1 MRHLLAVF
9 SLSVAPLATLL
20 AQQSDSTVTDATFIA
35 AQRLVVEGRGEEGRG
50 IIARELAAAPEGS
63 PRYVEALYWRA
74 ALASTAADAE
84 RDYKRIIIEFPASR
98 RSESALVGLAQL
110 ELARGDRAQAMQ
122 HLERV
127 IRERPTG
134 PSRARASFWMARV
147 HFDEGNFPRAC
158 ARLDDSRRHT
168 PAEAVEMRNQ
178 LEYYAQRCEGVD
190 TTVVVRMT
198 PAEST
203 RAMPARPGA
212 VATQPP
218 AQRAPVPRASAR
230 TPPRTAAAYTV
241 QIGAYGNRGDAD
253 TRQRQLRAQGHAAR
267 VVKVG
272 ALWRV
277 RIGRYPSREAAAD
290 AARSL
295 QAKRIDAFVTEAE
308 SP

>member
-1 MRHLLAVF
+1 MRHLLAVL
-9 SLSVAPLATLL
+9 SLSLVPVTTLG
-20 AQQSDSTVTDATFIA
+20 AQQSDSTVTDTTFLA
-35 AQRLVVEGRGEEGRG
+35 AQRLVVEGRGDEGRA
-50 IIARELAAAPEGS
+50 IIARELAATSEGS

-84 RDYKRIIIEFPASR
+84 RDYKRIIIEFPVSR

-127 IRERPTG
+127 VREHPSG

-158 ARLDDSRRHT
+158 ARLEDSRRYT
-168 PAEAVEMRNQ
+168 PTEAVEMRNQ

-190 TTVVVRMT
+190 TTVVVRAT

-203 RAMPARPGA
+203 RAMPARPGS
-212 VATQPP
+212 VATQPGGV
-218 AQRAPVPRASAR
+218 QRAPARAPAR
-230 TPPRTAAAYTV
+230 GAAAYTV
-241 QIGAYGNRGDAD
+241 QIGAFANRGDAD
-253 TRQRQLRAQGHAAR
+253 ARQRRLRAQGHAAR

-277 RIGRYPSREAAAD
+277 RIGRYTSRDAAAD

-295 QAKRIDAFVTEAE
+295 KGKQIDAFVTEAE

>member
-1 MRHLLAVF
+1 M
-9 SLSVAPLATLL
+9 
-20 AQQSDSTVTDATFIA
+20 
-35 AQRLVVEGRGEEGRG
+35 
-50 IIARELAAAPEGS
+50 
-63 PRYVEALYWRA
+63 
-74 ALASTAADAE
+74 AADGRRCE
-84 RDYKRIIIEFPASR
+84 RDYKRIIIEFPVSR

-127 IRERPTG
+127 VREHPSG

-158 ARLDDSRRHT
+158 ARLEDSRRHT
-168 PAEAVEMRNQ
+168 PTEAVEMQNQ
-178 LEYYAQRCEGVD
+178 LQYYAQRCEGVD
-190 TTVVVRMT
+190 TTVVVRAT

-203 RAMPARPGA
+203 RAMPARPGS

-218 AQRAPVPRASAR
+218 AQRPP
-230 TPPRTAAAYTV
+230 PPR
-241 QIGAYGNRGDAD
+241 GATP
-253 TRQRQLRAQGHAAR
+253 TRCKSAPSPVAPTPTPSIVSCPPRHGTR

-277 RIGRYPSREAAAD
+277 RMGRYASRNAAAD
-290 AARSL
+290 VARTL
-295 QAKRIDAFVTEAE
+295 KTKKIDAFVTEAE

>member
-1 MRHLLAVF
+1 MHRFFLIYLALVPF
-9 SLSVAPLATLL
+9 AALS
-20 AQQSDSTVTDATFIA
+20 AQQSDGTSTDTTFLA
-35 AQRLVVEGRGEEGRG
+35 AQRLVVEGRGQEGRA

-74 ALASTAADAE
+74 ALAATAADAE
-84 RDYKRIIIEFPASR
+84 RDYKRIIIEFPVSPRA
-98 RSESALVGLAQL
+98 ESALVGLAQL
-110 ELARGDRAQAMQ
+110 ELARGDRSQAMQ

-127 IRERPTG
+127 VREHPTG

-158 ARLDDSRRHT
+158 ARLEDSRRNT

-178 LEYYAQRCEGVD
+178 LAYYSQRCEGVD
-190 TTVVVRMT
+190 TTVVVRT
-198 PAEST
+198 TSAEST
-203 RAMPARPGA
+203 RAMPTRPGA
-212 VATQPP
+212 VATQP
-218 AQRAPVPRASAR
+218 AQRPPAR
-230 TPPRTAAAYTV
+230 GVTAYTV
-241 QIGAYGNRGDAD
+241 QIGAFASRADAD
-253 TRQRQLRAQGHAAR
+253 ARHRQLSAQGHAPR

-277 RIGRYPSREAAAD
+277 RIGRYASRDAAAA

-295 QAKRIDAFVTEAE
+295 KGRKIDAFVTEAE

>member
-1 MRHLLAVF
+1 MHRFLFIYL
-9 SLSVAPLATLL
+9 SLVPFAGLS
-20 AQQSDSTVTDATFIA
+20 AQQSDGTSTDTTFLA
-35 AQRLVVEGRGEEGRG
+35 AQRLVVEGRGQDGRA

-74 ALASTAADAE
+74 ALAATAADAE
-84 RDYKRIIIEFPASR
+84 RDYKRIIIEFPVSLRA
-98 RSESALVGLAQL
+98 ENALVGLAQL
-110 ELARGDRAQAMQ
+110 ELARGDRSQAMR

-127 IRERPTG
+127 VREHPTG

-158 ARLDDSRRHT
+158 ARLEDSRRHT

-178 LEYYAQRCEGVD
+178 LEYYSQRCEGVD
-190 TTVVVRMT
+190 TTVVVRT
-198 PAEST
+198 TSAEST
-203 RAMPARPGA
+203 RAMPSRPGA
-212 VATQPP
+212 VATQPLRRPP
-218 AQRAPVPRASAR
+218 ARGV
-230 TPPRTAAAYTV
+230 TAYTV
-241 QIGAYGNRGDAD
+241 QIGAFASRADAD
-253 TRQRQLRAQGHAAR
+253 ARHRQLSAQGHAPR

-277 RIGRYPSREAAAD
+277 RIGRYASRDAAAA

-295 QAKRIDAFVTEAE
+295 KVKKIDAFVTEAE

>member
-1 MRHLLAVF
+1 MRRLLAITGV
-9 SLSVAPLATLL
+9 SLAPFAALA
-20 AQQSDSTVTDATFIA
+20 AQQSDSTVTDTAFLT
-35 AQRLVVEGRGEEGRG
+35 AQRLVVEGRGQDGRA

-74 ALASTAADAE
+74 ALAATAADAE
-84 RDYKRIIIEFPASR
+84 RDYKRIIIEFPVSR

-127 IRERPTG
+127 VREHPSG

-158 ARLDDSRRHT
+158 ARLEDSRRHT
-168 PAEAVEMRNQ
+168 PSEAIEMRNQ
-178 LEYYAQRCEGVD
+178 LQYYSQRCEGVD
-190 TTVVVRMT
+190 TTVVVRASA
-198 PAEST
+198 AEST

-212 VATQPP
+212 VATQP
-218 AQRAPVPRASAR
+218 AQRPPVSVPARAAG
-230 TPPRTAAAYTV
+230 YTV
-241 QIGAYGNRGDAD
+241 QIGAYASRADAD
-253 TRQRQLRAQGHAAR
+253 AKHRQLSAQGHGTR
-267 VVKVG
+267 VVRVG

-277 RIGRYPSREAAAD
+277 RMGRYASRDAAASV
-290 AARSL
+290 ARSL
-295 QAKRIDAFVTEAE
+295 KAKKIDAFVTEAE

>member
-1 MRHLLAVF
+1 MCTRHLFRVLLL
-9 SLSVAPLATLL
+9 SLVPFTALL
-20 AQQSDSTVTDATFIA
+20 AQQSDSTSTDTTFLA
-35 AQRLVVEGRGEEGRG
+35 AQRLVVEGRGQEGRAM
-50 IIARELAAAPEGS
+50 IARELAAAPEGS

-74 ALASTAADAE
+74 ALAATAADAE
-84 RDYKRIIIEFPASR
+84 RDYKRIIIEFPVSR

-110 ELARGDRAQAMQ
+110 ELARGDRTQAMQ

-127 IRERPTG
+127 VREHPSG

-158 ARLDDSRRHT
+158 ARLEDSRRHT
-168 PAEAVEMRNQ
+168 PTEAVEMRNQ

-190 TTVVVRMT
+190 TTVVVRAS

-203 RAMPARPGA
+203 RSMPPRPGA
-212 VATQPP
+212 VATQP
-218 AQRAPVPRASAR
+218 AAPRGA
-230 TPPRTAAAYTV
+230 TAYTV
-241 QIGAYGNRGDAD
+241 QIGAFATRADAD
-253 TRQRQLRAQGHAAR
+253 ARHRQLRAQGHATR

-277 RIGRYPSREAAAD
+277 RIGRYGSREAAAD
-290 AARSL
+290 TARAL
-295 QAKRIDAFVTEAE
+295 KGKRIDAFVTEAE

>member
-1 MRHLLAVF
+1 MRPSLVTVCLLIA
-9 SLSVAPLATLL
+9 SASALA
-20 AQQSDSTVTDATFIA
+20 AQQADSTTTDTTFLA
-35 AQRLVVEGRGEEGRG
+35 AQRLVVEGRGPEGRA
-50 IIARELAAAPEGS
+50 IIARELSAVPEGS

-74 ALASTAADAE
+74 ALAATAADAE
-84 RDYKRIIIEFPASR
+84 RDYKRIIIEFPVSR

-127 IRERPTG
+127 VREHPSG

-158 ARLDDSRRHT
+158 ARLADSRRHT
-168 PAEAVEMRNQ
+168 PTDAVEMQNQ

-190 TTVVVRMT
+190 TTVVVRT
-198 PAEST
+198 TAAEST
-203 RAMPARPGA
+203 RAMPPRPGS
-212 VATQPP
+212 VVTQRP
-218 AQRAPVPRASAR
+218 AQPAPRGATV
-230 TPPRTAAAYTV
+230 YTV
-241 QIGAYGNRGDAD
+241 QIGAFESRVDAD
-253 TRQRQLRAQGHAAR
+253 AKHRQLSAQGHGTR

-277 RIGRYPSREAAAD
+277 RMGRYGSRSAAAD
-290 AARSL
+290 VARAL
-295 QAKRIDAFVTEAE
+295 KAKKIPAFVTEAE

>member
-1 MRHLLAVF
+1 MRHLLRGLIILFLPCTTA
-9 SLSVAPLATLL
+9 L
-20 AQQSDSTVTDATFIA
+20 AQQADSSRIDTTFLA
-35 AQRLVVEGRGEEGRG
+35 AQRLVVDGRGQEGRA

-74 ALASTAADAE
+74 ALAATAADAE
-84 RDYKRIIIEFPASR
+84 RDYKRIIIEFPVSR
-98 RSESALVGLAQL
+98 RAESALVGLAQL

-127 IRERPTG
+127 VREHPAG

-158 ARLDDSRRHT
+158 ARLEDSRRNT

-178 LEYYAQRCEGVD
+178 LDYYAQRCEGVD
-190 TTVVVRMT
+190 TTVVVRT
-198 PAEST
+198 TQAEST
-203 RAMPARPGA
+203 RAMPSRPGSI
-212 VATQPP
+212 ATQTP
-218 AQRAPVPRASAR
+218 AQRPPAGGPAR
-230 TPPRTAAAYTV
+230 TSGAYTV
-241 QIGAYGNRGDAD
+241 QLGAFASRADAD
-253 TRQRQLRAQGHAAR
+253 AKHRQLSAKGHGTR

-277 RIGRYPSREAAAD
+277 RMGRYTTRTAAAEAA
-290 AARSL
+290 RTL
-295 QAKRIDAFVTEAE
+295 TAKRIDAFVTEAE

>member
-1 MRHLLAVF
+1 MRHLLAVL
-9 SLSVAPLATLL
+9 SLSTPLITLS
-20 AQQSDSTVTDATFIA
+20 AQQADSMVTDTTFLA
-35 AQRLVVEGRGEEGRG
+35 AQRLVVEGHGEEGRA

-63 PRYVEALYWRA
+63 PRHVEALYWRA

-84 RDYKRIIIEFPASR
+84 RDYKRIIIEYPASR

-127 IRERPTG
+127 VREHPSG

-168 PAEAVEMRNQ
+168 PTEAVEMRNQ

-190 TTVVVRMT
+190 TTVVVRVT

-218 AQRAPVPRASAR
+218 SQRAAAR
-230 TPPRTAAAYTV
+230 TPTRVAAGYTV
-241 QIGAYGNRGDAD
+241 QIGAFADRGDAD
-253 TRQRQLRAQGHAAR
+253 ARQRRLRAQGHAAR

-277 RIGRYPSREAAAD
+277 RIGRYPSREAAND

-295 QAKRIDAFVTEAE
+295 KAKKIDAFVTEAE

>member
-1 MRHLLAVF
+1 MRHLLVVL
-9 SLSVAPLATLL
+9 SLSLAPTTTLV
-20 AQQSDSTVTDATFIA
+20 AQQSDSTVTDTTFLA
-35 AQRLVVEGRGEEGRG
+35 AQRLVVEGRGDEGRA

-110 ELARGDRAQAMQ
+110 EMARGDRVQAMQ

-127 IRERPTG
+127 VRERPSG

-158 ARLDDSRRHT
+158 ARLEDSRRHT

-190 TTVVVRMT
+190 TTVVVRAT

-212 VATQPP
+212 VATTPARPP
-218 AQRAPVPRASAR
+218 MRGAV
-230 TPPRTAAAYTV
+230 AYTV
-241 QIGAYGNRGDAD
+241 QIGAFANRGDAD
-253 TRQRQLRAQGHAAR
+253 ARQRQLRVQGHSAR

-277 RIGRYPSREAAAD
+277 RIGRYPSRAAAAD

-295 QAKRIDAFVTEAE
+295 KGKKIPAFVTEAE

>member
-1 MRHLLAVF
+1 MRHLLAVL
-9 SLSVAPLATLL
+9 SLAIVSSTTLR
-20 AQQSDSTVTDATFIA
+20 AQQSDSTVTDTTFLA
-35 AQRLVVEGRGEEGRG
+35 AQRLVVEGHGEQGRA

-84 RDYKRIIIEFPASR
+84 RDYKRIIIEYPASR

-127 IRERPTG
+127 VREHPSG

-190 TTVVVRMT
+190 TTVVVRVT

-212 VATQPP
+212 VATT
-218 AQRAPVPRASAR
+218 R
-230 TPPRTAAAYTV
+230 TVGAFTV
-241 QIGAYGNRGDAD
+241 QIGAFANRSDAD
-253 TRQRQLRAQGHAAR
+253 ARQRRLRAQGHAAR
-267 VVKVG
+267 VVRVG

-277 RIGRYPSREAAAD
+277 RIGRYPSREAASD

-295 QAKRIDAFVTEAE
+295 KAKKIEAFVTEAE

>member
-1 MRHLLAVF
+1 LL
-9 SLSVAPLATLL
+9 SLVPFTALL
-20 AQQSDSTVTDATFIA
+20 AQQSDSTSTDTTFLA
-35 AQRLVVEGRGEEGRG
+35 AQRLVVEGRGQEGRAM
-50 IIARELAAAPEGS
+50 IARELAAAPEGS

-74 ALASTAADAE
+74 ALAATAADAE
-84 RDYKRIIIEFPASR
+84 RDYKRIIIEFPVSR

-110 ELARGDRAQAMQ
+110 ELARGDRTQAMQ

-127 IRERPTG
+127 VREHPSG

-158 ARLDDSRRHT
+158 ARLEDSRRHT
-168 PAEAVEMRNQ
+168 PTEAVEMRNQ

-190 TTVVVRMT
+190 TTVVVRAS

-203 RAMPARPGA
+203 RSMPPRPGA
-212 VATQPP
+212 VATQP
-218 AQRAPVPRASAR
+218 AAPRGA
-230 TPPRTAAAYTV
+230 TAYTV
-241 QIGAYGNRGDAD
+241 QIGAFATRADAD
-253 TRQRQLRAQGHAAR
+253 ARHRQLRAQGHATR

-277 RIGRYPSREAAAD
+277 RIGRYGSREAAAD
-290 AARSL
+290 TARAL
-295 QAKRIDAFVTEAE
+295 KGKRIDAFVTEAE

>member
-1 MRHLLAVF
+1 MRRYVSLLCLSLAPFTAV
-9 SLSVAPLATLL
+9 A
-20 AQQSDSTVTDATFIA
+20 AQQPEGADSDTTFLA
-35 AQRLVVEGRGEEGRG
+35 AQRLVVEGRGPEGRA

-74 ALASTAADAE
+74 ALAATAADAE
-84 RDYKRIIIEFPASR
+84 RDYKRIIIEFPVSR
-98 RSESALVGLAQL
+98 RSESALIGLAQL

-127 IRERPTG
+127 VREHPSG

-158 ARLDDSRRHT
+158 ARLEDSRRHT
-168 PAEAVEMRNQ
+168 PGEAVEMRNQ

-190 TTVVVRMT
+190 TTVVVRAA

-203 RAMPARPGA
+203 RAMPVRPGA
-212 VATQPP
+212 VATQPSVP
-218 AQRAPVPRASAR
+218 ARGAR
-230 TPPRTAAAYTV
+230 VYTV
-241 QIGAYGNRGDAD
+241 QIGAFASRADAD
-253 TRQRQLRAQGHAAR
+253 AKHRQLRAQGHSTR

-277 RIGRYPSREAAAD
+277 RIGRYASREAAAD
-290 AARSL
+290 SARAL
-295 QAKRIDAFVTEAE
+295 KAKRIDAFVTEAE

>member
-1 MRHLLAVF
+1 MRHLLAVL
-9 SLSVAPLATLL
+9 SLSLAPTAVLS
-20 AQQSDSTVTDATFIA
+20 AQQPDSTVTDTTFLA
-35 AQRLVVEGRGEEGRG
+35 AQRLVAEGRGAEGRAV
-50 IIARELAAAPEGS
+50 IARELAAAPEGS

-74 ALASTAADAE
+74 ALAATAADAE
-84 RDYKRIIIEFPASR
+84 RDYKRIIIEFPVSR

-127 IRERPTG
+127 VRERPSG

-147 HFDEGNFPRAC
+147 HFDEGNFARAC
-158 ARLDDSRRHT
+158 ARLEDSRRHT

-190 TTVVVRMT
+190 TTVVVRAT

-212 VATQPP
+212 VATRP
-218 AQRAPVPRASAR
+218 SAR
-230 TPPRTAAAYTV
+230 PAPRSAAAYTV
-241 QIGAYGNRGDAD
+241 QIGAFANRGDAD
-253 TRQRQLRAQGHAAR
+253 ARQRQLRAQGHSAR

-277 RIGRYPSREAAAD
+277 RVGRYSSRDAAAE

-295 QAKRIDAFVTEAE
+295 KARKIDAFVTEAE

>member
-1 MRHLLAVF
+1 MRRYF
-9 SLSVAPLATLL
+9 SLVCLSLVSFTAAA
-20 AQQSDSTVTDATFIA
+20 AQQPEGADSDTTFLA
-35 AQRLVVEGRGEEGRG
+35 AQRLVVEGRGQEGRA

-74 ALASTAADAE
+74 ALAATAADAE
-84 RDYKRIIIEFPASR
+84 RDYKRIIIEFPVSR
-98 RSESALVGLAQL
+98 RSESALIGLAQL
-110 ELARGDRAQAMQ
+110 ELARGDRPQAMQ

-127 IRERPTG
+127 VREHPSG

-158 ARLDDSRRHT
+158 ARLEDSRRHT

-178 LEYYAQRCEGVD
+178 LAYYAQRCEGVD
-190 TTVVVRMT
+190 TTVVVRAA

-203 RAMPARPGA
+203 RAMPVRPGA
-212 VATQPP
+212 VATQP
-218 AQRAPVPRASAR
+218 RAPAR
-230 TPPRTAAAYTV
+230 GARAYTV
-241 QIGAYGNRGDAD
+241 QIGAFANRADAD
-253 TRQRQLRAQGHAAR
+253 AKHRQLRAQGHSTR

-277 RIGRYPSREAAAD
+277 RIGRYVSREAAAD
-290 AARSL
+290 SARAL
-295 QAKRIDAFVTEAE
+295 KAKRIDAFVTEAE

>member
-1 MRHLLAVF
+1 MRPLLTIVLVSAAC
-9 SLSVAPLATLL
+9 LTPLA
-20 AQQSDSTVTDATFIA
+20 AQQPDSPTADTTFLA
-35 AQRLVVEGRGEEGRG
+35 AQRLVVEGRGDEGRA

-98 RSESALVGLAQL
+98 RSESALLGLAQL

-127 IRERPTG
+127 VREHPSG

-158 ARLDDSRRHT
+158 ARLEDSRRYT
-168 PAEAVEMRNQ
+168 PTGAVEMRNQ

-190 TTVVVRMT
+190 TTVVVRAT
-198 PAEST
+198 AAEST

-212 VATQPP
+212 VATRPP
-218 AQRAPVPRASAR
+218 ARG
-230 TPPRTAAAYTV
+230 AAAYTV
-241 QIGAYGNRGDAD
+241 QIGAFATRAEADA
-253 TRQRQLRAQGHAAR
+253 RERQLQRQGHTAR

-277 RIGRYPSREAAAD
+277 RIGRYPTRAAAVE

-295 QAKRIDAFVTEAE
+295 KAKRIDAFVTEAE

>member
-1 MRHLLAVF
+1 MRRLLAIACV
-9 SLSVAPLATLL
+9 SLAPFAALA
-20 AQQSDSTVTDATFIA
+20 AQQLDSTVTDTAFLA
-35 AQRLVVEGRGEEGRG
+35 AQRLVVEGRGQEGRV

-74 ALASTAADAE
+74 ALAATAADAE
-84 RDYKRIIIEFPASR
+84 RDYKRIIIEFPVSR

-127 IRERPTG
+127 VREHPTG

-158 ARLDDSRRHT
+158 ARLEDSRRHT
-168 PAEAVEMRNQ
+168 PSEAIEMRNQ
-178 LEYYAQRCEGVD
+178 LEYYSQRCEGVD
-190 TTVVVRMT
+190 TTVVVRASA
-198 PAEST
+198 AEST

-212 VATQPP
+212 VATQPVQRPP
-218 AQRAPVPRASAR
+218 ASVPAR
-230 TPPRTAAAYTV
+230 TAGYTV
-241 QIGAYGNRGDAD
+241 QIGAYASRADAD
-253 TRQRQLRAQGHAAR
+253 AKHRQLTAQGHGTR
-267 VVKVG
+267 VVRVG

-277 RIGRYPSREAAAD
+277 RMGRYASRDAAASV
-290 AARSL
+290 ARSL
-295 QAKRIDAFVTEAE
+295 KAKKIDAFVTEAE

>member
-1 MRHLLAVF
+1 MRPLLVVLG
-9 SLSVAPLATLL
+9 LSIAAATALS
-20 AQQSDSTVTDATFIA
+20 AQQSDSTTTDTTFLA
-35 AQRLVVEGRGEEGRG
+35 AQRLVVEGRGQEGRA
-50 IIARELAAAPEGS
+50 IIARELSAASEGS

-74 ALASTAADAE
+74 ALAATAADAE
-84 RDYKRIIIEFPASR
+84 RDYKRIIIEFPVSR

-127 IRERPTG
+127 VREHPSG

-158 ARLDDSRRHT
+158 ARLEDSRRHT
-168 PAEAVEMRNQ
+168 PTEAVEMQNQ
-178 LEYYAQRCEGVD
+178 LQYYAQRCEGVD
-190 TTVVVRMT
+190 TTVVVRAT

-203 RAMPARPGA
+203 RAMPARPGS
-212 VATQPP
+212 VATQPS
-218 AQRAPVPRASAR
+218 AQRPP
-230 TPPRTAAAYTV
+230 PPRGATAYTV
-241 QIGAYGNRGDAD
+241 QIGAFASRADANAKH
-253 TRQRQLRAQGHAAR
+253 RQLSAQGHGTR

-277 RIGRYPSREAAAD
+277 RMGRYASRTAAANV
-290 AARSL
+290 ARTL
-295 QAKRIDAFVTEAE
+295 KTKKIDAFVTEAE

>member
-1 MRHLLAVF
+1 MHYSFGILLL
-9 SLSVAPLATLL
+9 SLVSFAAAA
-20 AQQSDSTVTDATFIA
+20 AQQSDSGRADTTFLG
-35 AQRLVVEGRGEEGRG
+35 AQRLVVEGRGQEGRA

-74 ALASTAADAE
+74 ALAATAADAE
-84 RDYKRIIIEFPASR
+84 RDYKRIIIEFPVSR

-127 IRERPTG
+127 VREHPTG

-158 ARLDDSRRHT
+158 ARLEDSRRHT
-168 PAEAVEMRNQ
+168 PGEAVEMRNQ
-178 LEYYAQRCEGVD
+178 LEYYSQRCEGVD
-190 TTVVVRMT
+190 TTVVVRAT
-198 PAEST
+198 LAEST
-203 RAMPARPGA
+203 RAMPSRPGS
-212 VATQPP
+212 VATRPGS
-218 AQRAPVPRASAR
+218 AQRAPATVRA
-230 TPPRTAAAYTV
+230 TPAYTV
-241 QIGAYGNRGDAD
+241 QIGAFASRADAD
-253 TRQRQLRAQGHAAR
+253 AKHRQLSAQGHGTR

-277 RIGRYPSREAAAD
+277 RMGRYPSRSAAAD
-290 AARSL
+290 VARSL
-295 QAKRIDAFVTEAE
+295 KAKRVEAFVTEAE

>member
-1 MRHLLAVF
+1 MRHPLAVLA
-9 SLSVAPLATLL
+9 LSVAPFATLL
-20 AQQSDSTVTDATFIA
+20 AQQSDSTVADTTFLA
-35 AQRLVVEGRGEEGRG
+35 AQRLVVEGRGDEGRA
-50 IIARELAAAPEGS
+50 IITRELTAAPDGS

-127 IRERPTG
+127 VREHPSG

-168 PAEAVEMRNQ
+168 PAGAVEMRNQ

-190 TTVVVRMT
+190 TTVVVRVT

-218 AQRAPVPRASAR
+218 AQRAPTGTSTRG
-230 TPPRTAAAYTV
+230 AAYTV
-241 QIGAYGNRGDAD
+241 QIGAYANRADAD
-253 TRQRQLRAQGHAAR
+253 ARQRRLRAQGHAAR

-277 RIGRYPSREAAAD
+277 RIGRYPSREAAGD

-295 QAKRIDAFVTEAE
+295 KAKKIEAFVTEAE
-308 SP
+308 SS